1 MRPGDERDRAPSLDE
16 HVARRAFENAL
27 ATYRQDFGTFFLAR
41 LLGLE
46 ISYPGETCA
55 ITFAPAEFLF
65 NPQGTLHGG
74 VIATVMDI
82 SMGHLLNRAAGPG
95 ATLEMKT
102 QYLKAARA
110 GTLTCTGR
118 FLRRGTSISYLASEL
133 IDGDGEL
140 VAFATATWRSLGP
153 LDAGP
158 APNASGSP

>member
-1 MRPGDERDRAPSLDE
+1 MDEGA
-16 HVARRAFENAL
+16 ARRAFENAL

-46 ISYPGETCA
+46 LTFPGETCVV
-55 ITFAPAEFLF
+55 TFEPADFLF

-82 SMGHLLNRAAGPG
+82 SMGHLLHHTDGPG

-110 GTLTCTGR
+110 GRLTCTGR
-118 FLRRGTSISYLASEL
+118 FLRRGREVSYLASEMV
-133 IDGDGEL
+133 DGQREL
-140 VAFATATWRSLGP
+140 VAFASATWRSLRP
-153 LDAGP
+153 
-158 APNASGSP
+158 